1 MHQRGIHRR
10 RVRLRPRNHTRRG
23 MRSDLKF
30 NNKRNKECLRE
41 LEDNDPRMKFDM
53 ILKCFDMYCDRK
65 YDMHC
70 GEHTVIMKECIN
82 SYSFRAM
89 LETCQERACELW
101 KTQKIINVVCCCSQ
115 GIHRSVAIASIMYAV
130 FLSKGYK
137 ACGPYHI
144 CKKNWLRNCICS
156 DCPAC
161 MPSEEKS
168 ELIRAVISKC

>member
-1 MHQRGIHRR
+1 
-10 RVRLRPRNHTRRG
+10 
-23 MRSDLKF
+23 MRSDLNF
-30 NNKRNKECLRE
+30 DNKPVDECLME
-41 LEDNDPRMKFDM
+41 LEANGPHMKFD
-53 ILKCFDMYCDRK
+53 ILLKCFNMYSAQVDNESKHFR
-65 YDMHC
+65 MHC

-89 LETCQERACELW
+89 LGICQERARELW

-144 CKKNWLRNCICS
+144 CKKNWLRNSICS

>member
-10 RVRLRPRNHTRRG
+10 RVRLRPRSHTRRG

-30 NNKRNKECLRE
+30 NNKQNKECLRE

-53 ILKCFDMYCDRK
+53 ILKCFDMYCDQ

-70 GEHTVIMKECIN
+70 GEHTDIMKECIN

-101 KTQKIINVVCCCSQ
+101 KTQKKYQCRVLLLPGHTPVSCHCVYNVCCLLIQRLQ
-115 GIHRSVAIASIMYAV
+115 GLWPIPPMQEGLAA
-130 FLSKGYK
+130 
-137 ACGPYHI
+137 
-144 CKKNWLRNCICS
+144 
-156 DCPAC
+156 
-161 MPSEEKS
+161 
-168 ELIRAVISKC
+168 

>member
-1 MHQRGIHRR
+1 
-10 RVRLRPRNHTRRG
+10 

-41 LEDNDPRMKFDM
+41 LEDNDPRMKFDI

-70 GEHTVIMKECIN
+70 GEHTAIMKECIN

-101 KTQKIINVVCCCSQ
+101 KTQKIINVVCCCYQ
-115 GIHRSVAIASIMYAV
+115 GIHRSVAIAYIMSSV
-130 FLSKGYK
+130 FALKGYK
-137 ACGPYHI
+137 AIGPYHI
-144 CKKNWLRNCICS
+144 SKSNWRRYRICS
-156 DCPAC
+156 DCPEC